1 MCVCGVCDM
10 RVCVCEFGCVCDMS
24 VQVCA
29 QMRVNECLH
38 VSLDVFVSE

>member
-1 MCVCGVCDM
+1 MCVECVTC
-10 RVCVCEFGCVCDMS
+10 VCVCEFGCVCDMS